1 MFYLQ
6 EKFVFQE
13 DLTISNGDDV
23 GWDVSGDITSLG
35 FDDWKGGQG
44 TSSEIVRDLGCTF
57 QKTRV
62 EVENIT
68 WVGLKFY
75 IRVVYEIVV
84 SNLLHVLVDVSKGE
98 TFDGKQRL
106 AWTNRHRR

>member
-1 MFYLQ
+1 MNHSYDLYQFHKKSYLQ

-13 DLTISNGDDV
+13 DLTIGNGDDV

-57 QKTRV
+57 QILRV
-62 EVENIT
+62 RLTLPVD
-68 WVGLKFY
+68 LP
-75 IRVVYEIVV
+75 
-84 SNLLHVLVDVSKGE
+84 VDV
-98 TFDGKQRL
+98 F
-106 AWTNRHRR
+106 A

>member
-1 MFYLQ
+1 MNHSYDLYQFHKKSYLQ

-13 DLTISNGDDV
+13 DLTIGNGDDV

-57 QKTRV
+57 QKTGV

-68 WVGLKFY
+68 WVGLKILY
-75 IRVVYEIVV
+75 
-84 SNLLHVLVDVSKGE
+84 
-98 TFDGKQRL
+98 
-106 AWTNRHRR
+106 

>member
-1 MFYLQ
+1 MT
-6 EKFVFQE
+6 V
-13 DLTISNGDDV
+13 SNGDDV

-57 QKTRV
+57 QKTGV

-68 WVGLKFY
+68 WVGLKIH
-75 IRVVYEIVV
+75 IRIYYFI
-84 SNLLHVLVDVSKGE
+84 K
-98 TFDGKQRL
+98 
-106 AWTNRHRR
+106 A

>member
-1 MFYLQ
+1 M
-6 EKFVFQE
+6 
-13 DLTISNGDDV
+13 TIGNGDDV

-57 QKTRV
+57 QKTGV

-68 WVGLKFY
+68 WVGLKILYKNQLCFLCQ
-75 IRVVYEIVV
+75 
-84 SNLLHVLVDVSKGE
+84 LLTSRPG
-98 TFDGKQRL
+98 GRL
-106 AWTNRHRR
+106 KRRDI